1 MNWLLE
7 CCGLLCCRMH
17 HCLSVSFLLQ
27 IAANTTCFR
36 RKQWKLAP
44 TGETNLSLRSYP
56 GVLHTEAVCAYRRG
70 GFMFRIYGVSFLLSF
85 FFYKLCLWL
94 FMLCEEMSVL
104 FLNADTGRK
113 IYFLMAVKPALLAI
127 ASLVNKISASQIP
140 RRYLLQNQLLSSC
153 NTFGSIS
160 ACPNCA
166 GPGCCCVPTCL
177 WLIINPFL

>member
-36 RKQWKLAP
+36 RKQWKLAA
-44 TGETNLSLRSYP
+44 TGETNLSLRSCP

-85 FFYKLCLWL
+85 FNINYPFGSSCYVKKYL
-94 FMLCEEMSVL
+94 FCFWILILDV
-104 FLNADTGRK
+104 K
-113 IYFLMAVKPALLAI
+113 YIFLMAVKPALLAI

-140 RRYLLQNQLLSSC
+140 RRYLLQNKLLSSC